1 MINPATYLQETINE
15 LKLVQ
20 WPSREITIR
29 LTLTVIA
36 VSAIMAVYVGGLDFG
51 FTNLLKLLLK

>member
-1 MINPATYLQETINE
+1 MNPIGYLQETINE

-20 WPSREITIR
+20 WPTREVTVR

-36 VSAIMAVYVGGLDFG
+36 VSAIMAIYVGGLDFG
-51 FTNLLKLLLK
+51 FTNLLKFLLQQ